1 MTTRHGYFRYA
12 RCCPS
17 CGRGEHARS
26 ERDYVSAGRL
36 SAGIT
41 GGRRAGPVVILMGYD
56 MFRGSRDEQ
65 LEMSTAERGLA
76 ALIEVAE
83 RAVEKIGSS
92 VPPAQLRALLIIDR
106 AGSLNLNRLASQTG
120 ASASATSRL
129 CDRMEVAG
137 LLTRDRAEE
146 SRREISLLLTESGR
160 RLAGWV
166 RDQRRSA
173 LAEMLQA
180 MTPEGR
186 DALVRGLGEVASDAG

>member
-1 MTTRHGYFRYA
+1 MG
-12 RCCPS
+12 
-17 CGRGEHARS
+17 
-26 ERDYVSAGRL
+26 
-36 SAGIT
+36 
-41 GGRRAGPVVILMGYD
+41 AGPVVILMGYD
-56 MFRGSRDEQ
+56 MVRGSRNEQ
-65 LEMSTAERGLA
+65 VEVSTAERGLA

-106 AGSLNLNRLASQTG
+106 AGSLNLNRLATQVG

-146 SRREISLLLTESGR
+146 SRREIVLLLTESGR

-166 RDQRRSA
+166 RDQRRAA

-180 MTPEGR
+180 MTPDGR
-186 DALVRGLGEVASDAG
+186 DALVRGLGEVAADAG

>member
-1 MTTRHGYFRYA
+1 
-12 RCCPS
+12 
-17 CGRGEHARS
+17 
-26 ERDYVSAGRL
+26 
-36 SAGIT
+36 
-41 GGRRAGPVVILMGYD
+41 VVILMGYD

-65 LEMSTAERGLA
+65 LEVSTAERGLA
-76 ALIEVAE
+76 ALIELAE

-106 AGSLNLNRLASQTG
+106 AGSLNLNRLAAQVG

-129 CDRMEVAG
+129 CDRMELAG

-146 SRREISLLLTESGR
+146 SRREIVLLLTESGR

-166 RDQRRSA
+166 REQRRTA

-186 DALVRGLGEVASDAG
+186 DALVRGLGEVAADAG

>member
-1 MTTRHGYFRYA
+1 VGA
-12 RCCPS
+12 
-17 CGRGEHARS
+17 A
-26 ERDYVSAGRL
+26 
-36 SAGIT
+36 
-41 GGRRAGPVVILMGYD
+41 AGPAAILMGCD

-65 LEMSTAERGLA
+65 LEVSTAERGLA

-106 AGSLNLNRLASQTG
+106 AGSLNLNRLATQVG

-146 SRREISLLLTESGR
+146 SRREIVLLLTESGR

-166 RDQRRSA
+166 RDQRRAA
-173 LAEMLQA
+173 LADMLQA

-186 DALVRGLGEVASDAG
+186 DALLRGLGEVAADAG